1 MKIVICILI
10 LMNIISCT
18 SGEVYNTGTD
28 QGVKITYSKIA
39 DGTDRYQATSI
50 VIQKE
55 NNNNLSVNKD
65 VKNIEKE
72 KTFQISNN
80 DTNLEEGFLY
90 PIKSIKISKEF
101 QENTFSGIEFTIS
114 NNENIYAIAPGMV
127 IFSGIRPSLG
137 NSVFLYHNNGYVSI
151 YTNLSSINYK
161 KGDYVKDNSSIIGTA
176 NEKFNFE
183 LRKRTEEGVSP
194 LNPKFYLK
202 ERS

>member
-1 MKIVICILI
+1 MKIVICTLILI
-10 LMNIISCT
+10 SIFSCT

-28 QGVKITYSKIA
+28 QGVKVTYSKIA
-39 DGTDRYQATSI
+39 DGTDRYQSKTI
-50 VIQKE
+50 VLREE
-55 NNNNLSVNKD
+55 NNNTLSVNTEL
-65 VKNIEKE
+65 KNIEKE
-72 KTFQISNN
+72 KNLKVSH
-80 DTNLEEGFLY
+80 DTINLEEGFLY
-90 PIKSIKISKEF
+90 PIKSIKISKDF
-101 QENTFSGIEFTIS
+101 QANTFSGLEFSIS
-114 NNENIYAIAPGMV
+114 KNENIYAIAPGMV

-176 NEKFNFE
+176 NDKFSFE